1 MNRGD
6 LAELISNK
14 WDQLDKA
21 TRDKYAETLKNRKES
36 YQKDIT
42 EFQSKYGK
50 VERKEYK
57 P

>member
-36 YQKDIT
+36 Y
-42 EFQSKYGK
+42 
-50 VERKEYK
+50 
-57 P
+57 